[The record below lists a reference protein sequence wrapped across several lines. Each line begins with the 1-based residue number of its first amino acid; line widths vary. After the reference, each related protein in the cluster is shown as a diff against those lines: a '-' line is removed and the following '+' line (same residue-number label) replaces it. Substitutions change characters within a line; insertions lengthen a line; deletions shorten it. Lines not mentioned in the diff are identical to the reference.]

1 MPGSLA
7 AAAEC
12 SDRLQHLSHNIIK
25 PNGPL
30 PALRAVGVGSIEVPQ
45 LDLHTRDNTPHL
57 GLVHIRYLSP
67 GQLVLAD
74 DDQQRH
80 AALQRLRQLLLELGV
95 FGVAAAEQSE
105 TDIRL

>member
-1 MPGSLA
+1 MQGSLA

-45 LDLHTRDNTPHL
+45 LNLPTRENTTDL
-57 GLVHIRYLSP
+57 GL
-67 GQLVLAD
+67 
-74 DDQQRH
+74 
-80 AALQRLRQLLLELGV
+80 
-95 FGVAAAEQSE
+95 
-105 TDIRL
+105 